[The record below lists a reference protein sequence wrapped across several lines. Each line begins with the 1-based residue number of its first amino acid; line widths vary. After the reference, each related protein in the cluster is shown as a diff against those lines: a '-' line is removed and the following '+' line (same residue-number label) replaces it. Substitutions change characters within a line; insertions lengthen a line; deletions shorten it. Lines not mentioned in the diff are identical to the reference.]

1 MHGQSILILRNM
13 TEVLDDQPEDKLRA
27 DLLGLV
33 RVLALAFLAKCLADL
48 FFRLQAEPHTFSDN
62 YVRWVLVGV
71 QLMAVQRAVYAFYRC
86 KDGRLIAYLRFF
98 YLSLGL
104 FLLVIASMH
113 TNFWSNYL
121 YPYYLEDI
129 LLLVLDS
136 AVALLLIRYY
146 VNRNEQLHYWQFME
160 RLIQLCLGII
170 MGYKLIYWSLYNQPF
185 EFFLEWVFLW
195 SNVSMGLFI
204 IVILLY
210 AVRVIRT
217 IPKQDKLLSFLSLL
231 AVMTWK
237 LGMYFEHHYSIV
249 VELLLFAGA
258 TLAVLAYASSFNK

>member
-1 MHGQSILILRNM
+1 MS
-13 TEVLDDQPEDKLRA
+13 EVLDDQPEDKIRA

-33 RVLALAFLAKCLADL
+33 RVLALAFLAKSLADL
-48 FFRLQAEPHTFSDN
+48 FFRLQAASHTFSDN
-62 YVRWVLVGV
+62 YVMWVLVGV

-104 FLLVIASMH
+104 FLLVIASMD
-113 TNFWSNYL
+113 TNIWPTYL
-121 YPYYLEDI
+121 YPYYFEDI

-146 VNRNEQLHYWQFME
+146 VNRKEQLQYWQFME
-160 RLIQLCLGII
+160 KLIQLCLGII
-170 MGYKLIYWSLYNQPF
+170 LVYKLVYWSLYNQPF

-195 SNVSMGLFI
+195 SNGSMSLFV

-210 AVRVIRT
+210 AVRRTQT
-217 IPKQDKLLSFLSLL
+217 IPKRDKWLAFLSLL
-231 AVMTWK
+231 AVMAWK

-258 TLAVLAYASSFNK
+258 TLAVLAYASSFNKPTNPN